1 MEPTLK
7 THRCTRLLMASTK
20 CDVIHDVTGWYRN
33 DVLAVKGL
41 PSFIKVCFNTKVCW
55 VYIWL
60 RGLKLNLTHSIQ
72 AEIKIKSLNYSV
84 CTICIHLQRD
94 PQCSELLLLFFYF
107 KSKGHKDFTVT
118 DTDSLFSFYCDWE
131 CLDGAIFILCS
142 YGNQGLKKCRKRR
155 NFNDCP
161 NQVVEKDK
169 RHT

>member
-41 PSFIKVCFNTKVCW
+41 PSFIKVCFNSKVCW

-72 AEIKIKSLNYSV
+72 AERKIKSLHYSV

-94 PQCSELLLLFFYF
+94 SQCSELLLLFFYL
-107 KSKGHKDFTVT
+107 KSKGHKDFIVT

-131 CLDGAIFILCS
+131 SLDGAIFILRS
-142 YGNQGLKKCRKRR
+142 YGNQGLKIR
-155 NFNDCP
+155 NVGRGITLMTA
-161 NQVVEKDK
+161 QI
-169 RHT
+169 R